1 MFPTILILSLLSLP
15 AVIASSSCINP
26 YTLTP
31 HQPFHSQINDN
42 YCDCLDG
49 SDEPLTDACSG
60 IYYWAG
66 STSASN
72 SNTPS
77 SSLTVKCPLQ
87 NIFLPVSRLN
97 DGICDCCDGS
107 DEEMQMQNQ
116 MGFKCI
122 HDCAKV
128 LQEDRI
134 RLQTIQE
141 NYDIGSKKRLEN
153 VDEFHSVVQQT
164 FDTLDSLQGQ
174 IYPLE
179 RMISEHDLQIDQEKT
194 IVLSRHLEAVQTL
207 MQEVRSASGSAALEE
222 VLGMDHMLQMEFISA
237 ACQLHGEMNWFVARS
252 GICDPLRLAGL
263 DAQLVWDIGD
273 GAGSGGLIVGDV
285 EELANAFLEHAG
297 LEIGEKVEEEW
308 VDPEDA
314 IIDGHYY
321 NDDGDDDDIDDLLEE
336 DDDDYDGG
344 GGYDDAKDK
353 KRKASNHNAEAKK
366 KNLGKAKSQGDVD
379 IHEFRSKFGKLM
391 RADFHQHA
399 EKITSRID
407 AVLSNDDNEEE
418 EDFMDDDESEDD
430 ESNVIVQKEELDLS
444 GIDPMAVQMVR
455 NTLSGRIAQIE
466 YGNELVQSAQ
476 SMLTKLKDSVTED
489 ELSTYLDLLVVG
501 VINRANLSEADVLE
515 VIAVLHADVDV
526 DADIDTCIL
535 PYALVCRDP
544 YMRGPLLQRCQ
555 DRQGGATCGGSDDA
569 VGIPLSVPDGYYSY
583 YVPKPRGE
591 NDAFTKT
598 FHGYENNIFQNS
610 DVARLDREVQDAKK
624 EVDKLKDDVK
634 KLKNEIG
641 MNDKTAQKFG
651 VNGELY
657 SIRDECFEITA
668 GKYTYETCMFGRS
681 YQRDGSG
688 KKTGTDLGK
697 WEGASIDEKTGTR
710 IWKWTGGQKCWNGP
724 KRSATVLVTCG
735 AETKIISADEPN
747 ICEYEFKMESYIG
760 CDDSYRTAHE
770 IQ

>member
-1 MFPTILILSLLSLP
+1 M
-15 AVIASSSCINP
+15 
-26 YTLTP
+26 
-31 HQPFHSQINDN
+31 
-42 YCDCLDG
+42 
-49 SDEPLTDACSG
+49 
-60 IYYWAG
+60 
-66 STSASN
+66 
-72 SNTPS
+72 
-77 SSLTVKCPLQ
+77 
-87 NIFLPVSRLN
+87 SRLN

-107 DEEMQMQNQ
+107 DEELQMHDEKLSTQTQ
-116 MGFKCI
+116 TQPGLGFKVKCI
-122 HDCAKV
+122 HDCATV
-128 LQEDRI
+128 LQQDRI
-134 RLQTIQE
+134 RLQTIQR
-141 NYDIGSKKRLEN
+141 NYNIGSKKRMEN
-153 VDEFHSVVQQT
+153 VNAFKSVVQET

-174 IYPLE
+174 ITPLE
-179 RMISEHDLQIDQEKT
+179 HMISEHDGIIVQEKT
-194 IVLSRHLEAVQTL
+194 GVLSRHLEAVESL
-207 MQEVRSASGSAALEE
+207 MLEVRNVPVPVPVAALEE
-222 VLGMDHMLQMEFISA
+222 VLGMDHMLQMEFVYA
-237 ACQLHGEMNWFVARS
+237 ACQLYGEMEIGLARSTSGYSPRS

-263 DAQLVWDIGD
+263 DAQLVWDMNMNMNMNTNN
-273 GAGSGGLIVGDV
+273 GAGGLIIGDL

-297 LEIGEKVEEEW
+297 LEIGEKEQEEW

-321 NDDGDDDDIDDLLEE
+321 GDSDGDDDDDVLGE
-336 DDDDYDGG
+336 DDDGYDGDFDGDDYDDYDDEK
-344 GGYDDAKDK
+344 GYDDEKDK
-353 KRKASNHNAEAKK
+353 KKKGSNRNAEAKK
-366 KNLGKAKSQGDVD
+366 NDLGKGKSKSQGDSD

-407 AVLSNDDNEEE
+407 SILSNNEEDEE
-418 EDFMDDDESEDD
+418 EDLMDDDESEDD
-430 ESNVIVQKEELDLS
+430 ESNVDDVEEEEQDLS

-455 NTLSGRIAQIE
+455 NTLSGRISQIE

-476 SMLTKLKDSVTED
+476 SMLTLLKDSVTED

-501 VINRANLSEADVLE
+501 VINLANLSEADVLE
-515 VIAVLHADVDV
+515 VIAVLHVDVDV
-526 DADIDTCIL
+526 DADADIDTCIL
-535 PYALVCRDP
+535 PYALVCRYP
-544 YMRGPLLQRCQ
+544 YMHGPLLQRCQ
-555 DRQGGATCGGSDDA
+555 DRQRGATCAGSDDT
-569 VGIPLSVPDGYYSY
+569 VGIPLSAPDGYYSY

-598 FHGYENNIFQNS
+598 FSGYENNIFENS
-610 DVARLDREVQDAKK
+610 SVARLDREVKDAKK

-641 MNDKTAQKFG
+641 MNDKNAQKFG
-651 VNGELY
+651 VGGELY

-681 YQRDGSG
+681 YQREGSG
-688 KKTGTDLGK
+688 KKSGTDLGK

-724 KRSATVLVTCG
+724 KRSATVLLTCG

-760 CDDSYRTAHE
+760 CDDRYRTAHE